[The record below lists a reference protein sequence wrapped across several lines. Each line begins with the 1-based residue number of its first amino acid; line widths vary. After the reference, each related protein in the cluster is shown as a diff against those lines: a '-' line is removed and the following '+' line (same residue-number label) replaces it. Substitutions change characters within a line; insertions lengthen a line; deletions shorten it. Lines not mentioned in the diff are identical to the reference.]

1 MSGDSRP
8 QNTPVIAIAEPGD
21 SQVNGL
27 FPLEQTVTSLSIT
40 QKKCPISK
48 ADDQRNDLLYLVL
61 FSVNLVPSYVNVKR

>member
-1 MSGDSRP
+1 MPSHICLIMCRVSGAVGQFVTGSPSSEGQMSGDSRP

-40 QKKCPISK
+40 
-48 ADDQRNDLLYLVL
+48 
-61 FSVNLVPSYVNVKR
+61 

>member
-40 QKKCPISK
+40 QKNV
-48 ADDQRNDLLYLVL
+48 QLVRQMIKEMIY
-61 FSVNLVPSYVNVKR
+61 ST